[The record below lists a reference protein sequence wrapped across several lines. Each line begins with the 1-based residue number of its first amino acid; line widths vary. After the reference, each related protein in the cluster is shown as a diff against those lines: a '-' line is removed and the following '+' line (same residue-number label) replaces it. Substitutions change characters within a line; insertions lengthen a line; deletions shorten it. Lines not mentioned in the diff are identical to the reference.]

1 MTNVSTVASERVQ
14 AGATWLDGEVPGWQ
28 NMIDIRTLEMDDADN
43 CILGQ
48 LHFWYDEDDMST
60 ISWKSAVSRG
70 FGTEFRGHGDV
81 VSYAELHTEWV
92 NLIERRTNREV
103 SA

>member
-1 MTNVSTVASERVQ
+1 MTNVSPVASERVQ
-14 AGATWLDGEVPGWQ
+14 AGATWLDDKVPGWH
-28 NMIDIRTLEMDDADN
+28 NMIDIRTLDVEDADN

-48 LHFWYDEDDMST
+48 LDFWYYVDGMAT

-70 FGTEFRGHGDV
+70 FGTEFRGGGDV
-81 VSYAELHTEWV
+81 VSYGELHTEWV
-92 NLIERRTNREV
+92 KLIERRTNQEV